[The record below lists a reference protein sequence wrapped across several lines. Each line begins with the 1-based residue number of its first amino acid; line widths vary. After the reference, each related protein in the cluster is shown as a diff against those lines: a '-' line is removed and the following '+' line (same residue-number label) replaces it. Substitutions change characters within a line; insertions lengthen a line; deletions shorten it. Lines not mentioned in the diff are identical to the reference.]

1 MKTYIL
7 PEKLNRRVHV
17 LKWAFPIG
25 IAALVLIYQ
34 FVFVRS
40 IQAWFGSG
48 YQFIAEVL
56 FYGTLGPI
64 LAFLF
69 LDTFERWLEE
79 RETADLQARVLAE
92 VRQDA
97 DQGRKLGDDSLQALF
112 AVSVLL
118 KSIKQRIL
126 DLQPEEEAIFEDTEQ
141 AIERAMVQLRDHLET
156 PPEEKTQLD
165 QPVLIH

>member
-1 MKTYIL
+1 MKTYLL
-7 PEKLNRRVHV
+7 PEKLNHRVHI

-25 IAALVLIYQ
+25 IAILVLVYQ
-34 FVFVRS
+34 FVFVNS
-40 IQAWFGSG
+40 IQAWFGDR

-118 KSIKQRIL
+118 KSIKQRIP
-126 DLQPEEEAIFEDTEQ
+126 DLESDEEAIIEDTEQ
-141 AIERAMVQLRDHLET
+141 TIERAMIQLRDHLET
-156 PPEEKTQLD
+156 PPEEKAVND
-165 QPVLIH
+165 QPVLVR